1 MYPVSQA
8 FLDAVGSNSR
18 EFYWT
23 GVLTANDG
31 KEYPFTNADVVKGS
45 CTVTNQ
51 CCSNNEIEI
60 GSVYAAELDIALYLD
75 IDRYTLEGG
84 FITLSFF
91 LKLADDSYEEVPM
104 GIFDISEAN
113 RSIKAISIKAYDHM
127 LRFEEKFDETLTNG
141 YAYDLLSYACEV
153 CGVPLAHTQEEM
165 ATWLNATEVLGIYP
179 DNDIETWRDLI
190 FYVAQSLGRFCT
202 INREGA
208 LELRYGITPVLNIT
222 VVAVRQFAFGLC
234 YPTAIIHDK
243 KQDLD
248 PLLTG

>member
-1 MYPVSQA
+1 M
-8 FLDAVGSNSR
+8 
-18 EFYWT
+18 
-23 GVLTANDG
+23 
-31 KEYPFTNADVVKGS
+31 KGS
-45 CTVTNQ
+45 CSVTNQ

-60 GSVYAAELDIALYLD
+60 GSVYAAELILPC
-75 IDRYTLEGG
+75 IWTSTGTLLKAASS
-84 FITLSFF
+84 LSFF

-208 LELRYGITPVLNIT
+208 LS
-222 VVAVRQFAFGLC
+222 FGH
-234 YPTAIIHDK
+234 TASR
-243 KQDLD
+243 LY
-248 PLLTG
+248 